1 MIFLDQRLAIT
12 TAQDPEQKQRETQRI
27 DSDRQQRWQQQSV
40 GQMLRVPAAAQAT
53 AVAGQ
58 IGETHVC
65 PTIVGICGRTIE
77 HFEGARRAGQV
88 HAVDE
93 QHERPH
99 EFRSVEF
106 VRFAVHE
113 AAVVALVPAEGQ
125 SEKHHDARSD
135 Q

>member
-1 MIFLDQRLAIT
+1 
-12 TAQDPEQKQRETQRI
+12 
-27 DSDRQQRWQQQSV
+27 
-40 GQMLRVPAAAQAT
+40 MLRVPAAAQAT

-77 HFEGARRAGQV
+77 HFEGARCAGQV

-135 Q
+135 QQRGVVLHFVSKHPRQQTFGGRNVQLQGHQSKGV